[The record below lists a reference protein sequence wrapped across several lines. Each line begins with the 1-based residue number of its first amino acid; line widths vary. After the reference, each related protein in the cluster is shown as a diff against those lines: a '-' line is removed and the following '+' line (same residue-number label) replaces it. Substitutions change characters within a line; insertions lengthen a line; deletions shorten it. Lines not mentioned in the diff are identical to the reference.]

1 MNVASF
7 ISKRYLF
14 SKGNR
19 QAINII
25 SWISVVAIVASTMS
39 LVIVLS
45 VFNGF
50 QSLIG
55 NLYSDFDSDFLIQT
69 KTGRYFEPQAAQ
81 LNKIKNVNGIDYC
94 GEVIEESALLK
105 FSEKQFYGT
114 IKGISREQ
122 LNKTKIA
129 SHLIYKGQNLE
140 RGNFSEAI
148 LGQGIAATLSVEP
161 ENPFQALV
169 MYTPNQNSSLNSR
182 PEELLNTRQ
191 IGIGGVFS
199 LQQEFDS
206 KYVLVPLELSREI
219 TGKEKEVTSL
229 EVFVSNHADE
239 QKVQKEL
246 QEILGDKFTVK
257 NKYQQHEFVFKIM
270 QAEKWAVFFILS
282 FIIVIAAFNITGS
295 TTMLII
301 EKQKDI
307 RIFKSLGM
315 TLPAIK
321 NIFAFN
327 GFRIT
332 LIGSS
337 IGLILGL
344 LICLAQIKFGLIKL
358 SGSESFIIKY
368 YPVQINLLDLM
379 AVFFTVVVIGWI
391 SSRIPIRGIK

>member
-25 SWISVVAIVASTMS
+25 SWISVVAIVVSTMS

-50 QSLIG
+50 QALIG
-55 NLYSDFDSDFLIQT
+55 TLYSDFDADFLIQA
-69 KTGRYFEPQAAQ
+69 KVGKYFEPRREDIS
-81 LNKIKNVNGIDYC
+81 KIKKIIGVEYC

-105 FSEKQFYGT
+105 FDEKQFYGT
-114 IKGISREQ
+114 IKGISEEQ
-122 LNKTKIA
+122 LKKTNIL
-129 SHLIYKGQNLE
+129 SHLIYEGKNLE
-140 RGNFSEAI
+140 KGIFNEAL
-148 LGQGIAATLSVEP
+148 LGQGIAASLSVQP

-169 MYTPNQNSSLNSR
+169 VYTPNQNSSINSR

-191 IGIGGVFS
+191 IGVGGVFS

-206 KYVLVPLELSREI
+206 KYVLVPLELAKEI
-219 TGKEKEVTSL
+219 TGKENELTAL
-229 EVFVSNHADE
+229 EIFVYKDADE
-239 QKVQKEL
+239 KKVQKEL
-246 QEILGDKFTVK
+246 VEILGNKFTVK

-282 FIIVIAAFNITGS
+282 FIIIIAAFNITGS

-307 RIFKSLGM
+307 HIFKSLGM
-315 TLPAIK
+315 NLSTIK
-321 NIFAFN
+321 NIFVFN

-332 LIGSS
+332 LLGS
-337 IGLILGL
+337 IVGLFIGL
-344 LICLAQIKFGLIKL
+344 LICLAQIQLGLIKL
-358 SGSESFIIKY
+358 SGSDSFIIKY
-368 YPVQINLLDLM
+368 YPVQINIIDLL
-379 AVFFTVVVIGWI
+379 AVFFTVLVIGWV